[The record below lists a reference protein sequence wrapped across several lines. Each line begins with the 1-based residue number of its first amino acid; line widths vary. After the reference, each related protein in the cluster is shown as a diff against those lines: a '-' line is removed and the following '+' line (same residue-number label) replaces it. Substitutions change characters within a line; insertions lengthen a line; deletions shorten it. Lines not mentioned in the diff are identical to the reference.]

1 MSLDH
6 DHYMTLAL
14 DLAREAAAA
23 GNRPLGSLL
32 VSKDGEIVS
41 RGTNRV
47 YTDTDPTAHGEMI
60 VIRDACAK
68 RKSLDLSDLTLYT
81 TLEPCPM
88 CCYAMLDANVGGLV
102 LGARHAAIG
111 RKDLGTYSV
120 ETFFAMTGR
129 SVPLVTGVRARACVD
144 IRLAW
149 IAERAKRG
157 LGPR

>member
-1 MSLDH
+1 MPLDH
-6 DHYMTLAL
+6 DRYMLLAL

-32 VSKDGEIVS
+32 VSSGGEIVS

-47 YTDTDPTAHGEMI
+47 YTDSDPTSHGEMM
-60 VIRDACAK
+60 VIRDACAR
-68 RKSLDLSDLTLYT
+68 RKTLDLSDLTLYT

-88 CCYAMLDANVGGLV
+88 CCYAILEAQVGGLV

-111 RKDLGTYSV
+111 RTDLGSYSV
-120 ETFFAMTGR
+120 ETFFAMIGR
-129 SVPLVTGVRARACVD
+129 SVPVVTGVRAQECVD

-149 IAERAKRG
+149 IAERAHRG